1 MQHLRGSQNQAS
13 QVILQTSPV
22 ARSTGAYRTSFKR
35 PFDCLLVVLTL
46 PLTLPL
52 ILFFWALIRLDGG
65 PGFFAHVRIGR
76 TGRAFKCWKL
86 RTMHPLAEDR
96 LEEMLRTDPA
106 AAKEWADH
114 QKLSRDPRITPL
126 GVFLRR
132 FSIDELP
139 QIWNVLRG
147 EMSVVGPRPITAAEL
162 QRYGSNTWA
171 YLSLLPGL
179 TGAWQVAG
187 RNTMRYEDRV
197 ALDVE
202 YRRKISFFRDLGIIL
217 RTFRAVL
224 SRSGC

>member
-1 MQHLRGSQNQAS
+1 MQHLRGSHDQANQA
-13 QVILQTSPV
+13 ILQASSV
-22 ARSTGAYRTSFKR
+22 ALPTGTYRTSFKR

-52 ILFFWALIRLDGG
+52 IVIFWALVRLDGG
-65 PGFFAHVRIGR
+65 PGFFAHARIGK
-76 TGRAFKCWKL
+76 TGRPFKCWKL
-86 RTMHPLAEDR
+86 RTMHPHAEDR
-96 LEEMLRTDPA
+96 LKELLRTDPA
-106 AAKEWADH
+106 AAKEWADR
-114 QKLSRDPRITPL
+114 QKLSRDPRITKL
-126 GVFLRR
+126 GAFLRK

-147 EMSVVGPRPITAAEL
+147 EMSIVGPRPVTAAEL
-162 QRYGSNTWA
+162 PRYGSSAWA

-179 TGAWQVAG
+179 TGPWQVAG
-187 RNTMRYEDRV
+187 RNSVGYEDRV

-202 YRRKISFFRDLGIIL
+202 YRRKVSFLRDVKIIL